1 MKRWGFKT
9 PYESRTTN
17 ANLTLIKEIL
27 VGKAV
32 KKSSE
37 EALDQALDKL
47 VMICPNKKT
56 YDELTSLMFQLY
68 CGNDYGLGNFSL
80 SFLDKIEK
88 RWQSGRKQVA
98 QAKGLKLVV
107 ENV

>member
-1 MKRWGFKT
+1 MEIKRT
-9 PYESRTTN
+9 
-17 ANLTLIKEIL
+17 A
-27 VGKAV
+27 
-32 KKSSE
+32 KKSGE
-37 EALDQALDKL
+37 EVLNQALDKL
-47 VMICPNKKT
+47 VMISPNKKT

-88 RWQSGRKQVA
+88 RWQSGRKKVA

-107 ENV
+107 TNA

>member
-1 MKRWGFKT
+1 
-9 PYESRTTN
+9 
-17 ANLTLIKEIL
+17 

-47 VMICPNKKT
+47 IMICPNKKT

>member
-1 MKRWGFKT
+1 
-9 PYESRTTN
+9 
-17 ANLTLIKEIL
+17 

-47 VMICPNKKT
+47 VMVCPNKKT

-68 CGNDYGLGNFSL
+68 CGNDFGLGNFSL

-88 RWQSGRKQVA
+88 RWATGRKA
-98 QAKGLKLVV
+98 AAAAKGLKLVV
-107 ENV
+107 RNA

>member
-1 MKRWGFKT
+1 MEIKRT
-9 PYESRTTN
+9 
-17 ANLTLIKEIL
+17 A
-27 VGKAV
+27 

-47 VMICPNKKT
+47 VISCPDKKT
-56 YDELTSLMFQLY
+56 YDELTSVMFQLY

-80 SFLDKIEK
+80 SFLDKIES
-88 RWQSGRKQVA
+88 RWQSGRKKIA

-107 ENV
+107 TNA

>member
-1 MKRWGFKT
+1 
-9 PYESRTTN
+9 
-17 ANLTLIKEIL
+17 

-47 VMICPNKKT
+47 VMVCPNKKT

-68 CGNDYGLGNFSL
+68 CGNDFGLGNFNL

-88 RWQSGRKQVA
+88 RWMTGRKAVA

-107 ENV
+107 RNA

>member
-1 MKRWGFKT
+1 M
-9 PYESRTTN
+9 
-17 ANLTLIKEIL
+17 
-27 VGKAV
+27 GKAV

-68 CGNDYGLGNFSL
+68 CGNDFGLGNFSL

-88 RWQSGRKQVA
+88 RWATGRKA
-98 QAKGLKLVV
+98 AAAAKGLKLVV
-107 ENV
+107 RNA

>member
-1 MKRWGFKT
+1 M
-9 PYESRTTN
+9 
-17 ANLTLIKEIL
+17 
-27 VGKAV
+27 GKAV

-98 QAKGLKLVV
+98 QAKGLKLIV

>member
-1 MKRWGFKT
+1 MG
-9 PYESRTTN
+9 
-17 ANLTLIKEIL
+17 I
-27 VGKAV
+27 AV

-80 SFLDKIEK
+80 SFLEKIES
-88 RWQSGRKQVA
+88 RWQSGRKKIA
-98 QAKGLKLVV
+98 QARGLKLVV
-107 ENV
+107 KDA

>member
-1 MKRWGFKT
+1 M
-9 PYESRTTN
+9 
-17 ANLTLIKEIL
+17 
-27 VGKAV
+27 GKAV

-47 VMICPNKKT
+47 VMVCPNKKT

-68 CGNDYGLGNFSL
+68 CGNDFGLGNFSL

-88 RWQSGRKQVA
+88 RWTTGRKAAA

-107 ENV
+107 RNA

>member
-1 MKRWGFKT
+1 M
-9 PYESRTTN
+9 
-17 ANLTLIKEIL
+17 
-27 VGKAV
+27 GKAV

-47 VMICPNKKT
+47 VMVCPNKKT

-68 CGNDYGLGNFSL
+68 CGNDFGLGNFSL

-88 RWQSGRKQVA
+88 RWMTGRKAAA
-98 QAKGLKLVV
+98 QAIGLKLVV
-107 ENV
+107 RNA